1 MDWKLIQII
10 GGIAIAAAVMLDV
23 FATVVVPGR
32 VNGTLKIPFF
42 LRLTVFPV
50 WRRMAALVQRRWPPV
65 IGSKFAAA
73 ILLGVFLV
81 WLLLLLIGMSLID
94 YGLRDDFNPVLPDF
108 AASLFQTGQAMVT
121 LGLGKEAADGWAR
134 AVIVLAGIGGL
145 LVITLTLTFIVQVQT
160 ALRDRDALVIKLVA
174 RAGLPPS
181 GLSLLLTL
189 KELDLTHELPAMF
202 DKWEDWVSALLHTH
216 AAHPVLS
223 YFRSDESG
231 SDWITAL
238 GAVLDAASL
247 SLGMI
252 EDVPHG
258 NAKLM
263 HRIGCSAIGQLSKQF
278 RLPDASGL
286 LEREKL
292 DEAWEALR
300 DGGYR
305 MEQQDEG
312 VAATA
317 RLRRGYAE
325 GVRALAHHF
334 GVSEPAWRPEP
345 QD

>member
-1 MDWKLIQII
+1 MDWKIVEIL
-10 GGIAIAAAVMLDV
+10 GGIAIAAAAMLDV

-32 VNGTLKIPFF
+32 VSGTLKIPFF

-50 WRRMAALVQRRWPPV
+50 WRRMAAFFQRRWPPV

-81 WLLLLLIGMSLID
+81 WVLLVLIGFSLID
-94 YGLRDDFNPVLPDF
+94 YGLRDDFHPVLSDF
-108 AASLFQTGQAMVT
+108 AASMFQTGQAMVT

-134 AVIVLAGIGGL
+134 AVIVLSGISGL

-160 ALRDRDALVIKLVA
+160 ALRERDAQVIKLVA
-174 RAGLPPS
+174 RAGCPPS

-216 AAHPVLS
+216 AAHPILS

-258 NAKLM
+258 NATLM
-263 HRIGCSAIGQLSKQF
+263 HRIGCSAVGQLARQF
-278 RLPDASGL
+278 RLPDESGQL
-286 LEREKL
+286 AREKL
-292 DEAWEALR
+292 DFAWEALR
-300 DGGYR
+300 EGGYR
-305 MEQQDEG
+305 MQERDEA

-325 GVRALAHHF
+325 GIRALAHHF
-334 GVSEPAWRPEP
+334 GVSQPDWRPEARN
-345 QD
+345 